1 MVWVGL
7 VTLYGILKGV
17 REILKKKALG
27 RNTVMEVLLMYTLL
41 SFLIL
46 LPTAPKAGGLRA
58 PEYAAVFAK
67 SFIIFVA
74 WLCSFHALSCM
85 PVSLYG
91 ILDMSRV
98 VFSTLLGIIVIHEKM
113 DLPGLIG
120 FVLVCAGLYAL
131 RGLKN
136 REAEEDTTA
145 VVQENATVSETK
157 HISREESVA
166 TAPDIKQA
174 SPEEPVTAAE
184 PAATAKPV
192 LTREQRFWNR
202 LTSVTAGVV
211 ILAFL
216 SSFLN
221 AVSGTMDKV
230 LMKGMNESQ
239 MQFWYML
246 FLVLLYLAYILLTGT
261 KIRLKGMFTNKYVW
275 MLSVAFI
282 IADRALFIANR
293 DPASRVT
300 VMTLLKQSGVIC
312 TIIGGRLFFHEKHIK
327 YKLCC
332 AFVVIAGIVI
342 AVIPFGQA

>member
-46 LPTAPKAGGLRA
+46 LPTAPKAGGLSA

-98 VFSTLLGIIVIHEKM
+98 VFSTLLGIIVIREKL

-136 REAEEDTTA
+136 REEKEDSTT
-145 VVQENATVSETK
+145 VVQKNATTPAAEQ
-157 HISREESVA
+157 ISA
-166 TAPDIKQA
+166 A
-174 SPEEPVTAAE
+174 EPVTDKASETMAE
-184 PAATAKPV
+184 PGIASEPQTAEAPV

-246 FLVLLYLAYILLTGT
+246 FLVLLYLVYILLTGT

-312 TIIGGRLFFHEKHIK
+312 TIIGGRLFFREKNIK

>member
-27 RNTVMEVLLMYTLL
+27 RNTVMEVLLMYTFL

-136 REAEEDTTA
+136 REAEDDTTA
-145 VVQENATVSETK
+145 VVQENATAPETK
-157 HISREESVA
+157 HV
-166 TAPDIKQA
+166 P
-174 SPEEPVTAAE
+174 PEEPVTAAE
-184 PAATAKPV
+184 AEAAEKPV

-312 TIIGGRLFFHEKHIK
+312 TIIGGRLFFREKHIK

>member
-27 RNTVMEVLLMYTLL
+27 RNTVMEVLLMYTFL

-136 REAEEDTTA
+136 REAEDDTTA
-145 VVQENATVSETK
+145 VVQEN
-157 HISREESVA
+157 A

-184 PAATAKPV
+184 AEAAEKPV

-312 TIIGGRLFFHEKHIK
+312 TIIGGRLFFREKHIK

>member
-136 REAEEDTTA
+136 RETEDDTTA
-145 VVQENATVSETK
+145 VVQKN
-157 HISREESVA
+157 A

-174 SPEEPVTAAE
+174 SPEEPVTAVGAE
-184 PAATAKPV
+184 AAEKPV

-312 TIIGGRLFFHEKHIK
+312 TIIGGRLFFREKHIK

>member
-27 RNTVMEVLLMYTLL
+27 RNTVMEVLLMYTFL

-136 REAEEDTTA
+136 REAEDDTTA
-145 VVQENATVSETK
+145 VVQKN
-157 HISREESVA
+157 A

-184 PAATAKPV
+184 AEVAEKPV
-192 LTREQRFWNR
+192 LTREQRFWNK

-312 TIIGGRLFFHEKHIK
+312 TIIGGRLFFREKHIK

>member
-136 REAEEDTTA
+136 REAEGDTTA
-145 VVQENATVSETK
+145 VVQENATAPETK
-157 HISREESVA
+157 HV
-166 TAPDIKQA
+166 P
-174 SPEEPVTAAE
+174 PEEPVTAAE
-184 PAATAKPV
+184 AEAAEKPV

-312 TIIGGRLFFHEKHIK
+312 TIIGGRLFFREKHIK

>member
-27 RNTVMEVLLMYTLL
+27 RNTVMEVLLMYTFL

-136 REAEEDTTA
+136 REPEDDTTA
-145 VVQENATVSETK
+145 VVQEN
-157 HISREESVA
+157 A

-184 PAATAKPV
+184 AEAAEKPV

-312 TIIGGRLFFHEKHIK
+312 TIIGGRLFFREKHIK

>member
-41 SFLIL
+41 SFQIL
-46 LPTAPKAGGLRA
+46 LPTAPKAGGLHA

-136 REAEEDTTA
+136 REAEGNTTA
-145 VVQENATVSETK
+145 VVQKN
-157 HISREESVA
+157 A

-184 PAATAKPV
+184 AEAAEKPV

-312 TIIGGRLFFHEKHIK
+312 TIIGGRLFFREKHIK

>member
-27 RNTVMEVLLMYTLL
+27 RNTVMEVLLMYTFL

-136 REAEEDTTA
+136 REAEDDTTA
-145 VVQENATVSETK
+145 VVQENATAPETK
-157 HISREESVA
+157 HV
-166 TAPDIKQA
+166 P
-174 SPEEPVTAAE
+174 PEEPVTAAE
-184 PAATAKPV
+184 AEAAEKPV
-192 LTREQRFWNR
+192 LTREQRFWNK

-312 TIIGGRLFFHEKHIK
+312 TIIGGRLFFREKHIK

>member
-98 VFSTLLGIIVIHEKM
+98 VFSTLLGIIVIREKM

-136 REAEEDTTA
+136 REEAERTTI
-145 VVQENATVSETK
+145 VVQENATTPETTG
-157 HISREESVA
+157 ETETQ
-166 TAPDIKQA
+166 TAPEK
-174 SPEEPVTAAE
+174 PEEP
-184 PAATAKPV
+184 P
-192 LTREQRFWNR
+192 LTGEQRFWKR

-211 ILAFL
+211 ILAFM

-246 FLVLLYLAYILLTGT
+246 FLVLLYLVYILITGT

-312 TIIGGRLFFHEKHIK
+312 TIIGGRLFFREKHIK

>member
-136 REAEEDTTA
+136 REAEDDTTT
-145 VVQENATVSETK
+145 VVQKNV
-157 HISREESVA
+157 
-166 TAPDIKQA
+166 TAPDIKQD

-184 PAATAKPV
+184 AEAAEKPV

-246 FLVLLYLAYILLTGT
+246 FLVLLYLVYILLTGT

-312 TIIGGRLFFHEKHIK
+312 TIIGGRLFFREKHIK

>member
-136 REAEEDTTA
+136 RETEDYTTA
-145 VVQENATVSETK
+145 VVQEN
-157 HISREESVA
+157 A

-174 SPEEPVTAAE
+174 SPEEPVTAAGAE
-184 PAATAKPV
+184 AAEKPV

-246 FLVLLYLAYILLTGT
+246 FLVLLYLVYILLTGT

-312 TIIGGRLFFHEKHIK
+312 TIIGGRLFFREKHIK

>member
-120 FVLVCAGLYAL
+120 FVLVCTGLYAL

-136 REAEEDTTA
+136 REAEDDTTA
-145 VVQENATVSETK
+145 VVQKNATD
-157 HISREESVA
+157 
-166 TAPDIKQA
+166 PDIKQA

-184 PAATAKPV
+184 AEAAEKPV

-312 TIIGGRLFFHEKHIK
+312 TIIGGRLFFREKHIK

>member
-136 REAEEDTTA
+136 REAEDDTTA
-145 VVQENATVSETK
+145 VVQKNATAPETK
-157 HISREESVA
+157 HV
-166 TAPDIKQA
+166 P
-174 SPEEPVTAAE
+174 PEEPVTAAE
-184 PAATAKPV
+184 AEAAEKPV
-192 LTREQRFWNR
+192 LTREQRFWNKI
-202 LTSVTAGVV
+202 TSVTAGVV

-312 TIIGGRLFFHEKHIK
+312 TIIGGRLFFREKHIK

>member
-136 REAEEDTTA
+136 REAEDDTTA
-145 VVQENATVSETK
+145 VVQKN
-157 HISREESVA
+157 A

-174 SPEEPVTAAE
+174 SHEEPVTAAE
-184 PAATAKPV
+184 AEAAEKPV

-312 TIIGGRLFFHEKHIK
+312 TIIGGRLFFREKHIK

>member
-98 VFSTLLGIIVIHEKM
+98 VFSTLLGIIVIREQL

-136 REAEEDTTA
+136 REEKESSTA
-145 VVQENATVSETK
+145 VVQENATTPAAEQ
-157 HISREESVA
+157 ISA
-166 TAPDIKQA
+166 A
-174 SPEEPVTAAE
+174 EPVTDKASETVAE
-184 PAATAKPV
+184 PDKTSEPQTAEAPV

-246 FLVLLYLAYILLTGT
+246 FLVLLYLVYILLTGT

-312 TIIGGRLFFHEKHIK
+312 TIIGGRLFFHEKNIK

>member
-27 RNTVMEVLLMYTLL
+27 RNTVMEVLLMYTFL

-136 REAEEDTTA
+136 REAEDDTTA
-145 VVQENATVSETK
+145 VVQKNAT
-157 HISREESVA
+157 A
-166 TAPDIKQA
+166 LDIKQA

-184 PAATAKPV
+184 AEAAEKPV
-192 LTREQRFWNR
+192 LTREQRFWNK

-230 LMKGMNESQ
+230 LMKSMNESQ

-312 TIIGGRLFFHEKHIK
+312 TIIGGRLFFREKHIK

>member
-136 REAEEDTTA
+136 REAEGDTTV
-145 VVQENATVSETK
+145 VVQEN
-157 HISREESVA
+157 A

-174 SPEEPVTAAE
+174 SPKEPVTAAE
-184 PAATAKPV
+184 AEATEKPV
-192 LTREQRFWNR
+192 LTREQRFWNK

-312 TIIGGRLFFHEKHIK
+312 TIIGGRLFFREKHIK

>member
-136 REAEEDTTA
+136 REAEDDTTT
-145 VVQENATVSETK
+145 VVQKN
-157 HISREESVA
+157 A

-184 PAATAKPV
+184 AEAAEKPV

-312 TIIGGRLFFHEKHIK
+312 TIIGGRLFFREKHIK

>member
-98 VFSTLLGIIVIHEKM
+98 VFSTLLGIIVIREKM

-136 REAEEDTTA
+136 REEAERTTT
-145 VVQENATVSETK
+145 VVQENATAPETDR
-157 HISREESVA
+157 ISAVN
-166 TAPDIKQA
+166 APETPGETETQTVPEK
-174 SPEEPVTAAE
+174 PEEP
-184 PAATAKPV
+184 P

-211 ILAFL
+211 ILAFM

-246 FLVLLYLAYILLTGT
+246 FLVLLYLVYILMTGT

-312 TIIGGRLFFHEKHIK
+312 TIIGGRLFFREKHIK

>member
-136 REAEEDTTA
+136 REAEDDTTA
-145 VVQENATVSETK
+145 VVQENAT
-157 HISREESVA
+157 
-166 TAPDIKQA
+166 APDIKQV

-184 PAATAKPV
+184 AKAAEKPV

-312 TIIGGRLFFHEKHIK
+312 TIIGGRLFFREKHIK

>member
-98 VFSTLLGIIVIHEKM
+98 VFSTLLGIIVIREKM

-136 REAEEDTTA
+136 REEAERTTT
-145 VVQENATVSETK
+145 VVQENATAPETDR
-157 HISREESVA
+157 ISAVTVPETTEEPETTATPEKPEES
-166 TAPDIKQA
+166 P
-174 SPEEPVTAAE
+174 
-184 PAATAKPV
+184 
-192 LTREQRFWNR
+192 LTGEQRFWNR

-211 ILAFL
+211 ILAFM

-246 FLVLLYLAYILLTGT
+246 FLVLLYLVYILITGT

-312 TIIGGRLFFHEKHIK
+312 TIIGGRLFFREKHIK

>member
-136 REAEEDTTA
+136 REAEDDTTA
-145 VVQENATVSETK
+145 VVQKN
-157 HISREESVA
+157 A

-184 PAATAKPV
+184 AEAAEKPV

-312 TIIGGRLFFHEKHIK
+312 TIIGGRLFFREKHIK

>member
-136 REAEEDTTA
+136 REAEDDTTA
-145 VVQENATVSETK
+145 VVQKNATV
-157 HISREESVA
+157 
-166 TAPDIKQA
+166 PDIKQV

-184 PAATAKPV
+184 AEAAEKPV

-312 TIIGGRLFFHEKHIK
+312 TIIGGRLFFREKHIK

>member
-136 REAEEDTTA
+136 REAEDDTTA
-145 VVQENATVSETK
+145 VVQEN
-157 HISREESVA
+157 A

-184 PAATAKPV
+184 AEAAEKPV

-312 TIIGGRLFFHEKHIK
+312 TIIGGRLFFREKHIK

>member
-27 RNTVMEVLLMYTLL
+27 RNTVMEVLLMYTFL

-136 REAEEDTTA
+136 RETEDDTTA
-145 VVQENATVSETK
+145 VVQKN
-157 HISREESVA
+157 A

-184 PAATAKPV
+184 AEAAEKPV

-312 TIIGGRLFFHEKHIK
+312 TIIGGRLFFREKHIK

>member
-136 REAEEDTTA
+136 REAEDDTTA
-145 VVQENATVSETK
+145 VVQKN
-157 HISREESVA
+157 A

-174 SPEEPVTAAE
+174 SPEEPVTAVEAE
-184 PAATAKPV
+184 AAEKPV

-312 TIIGGRLFFHEKHIK
+312 TIIGGRLFFREKHIK

>member
-136 REAEEDTTA
+136 REPEDDTTA
-145 VVQENATVSETK
+145 VVQEN
-157 HISREESVA
+157 A

-174 SPEEPVTAAE
+174 SPEEPVTAESRSGGKACSHKGAALLEQAYFRNGRCCNPCLSFELSECRKRHDGQGFDEGHERE
-184 PAATAKPV
+184 PDAV
-192 LTREQRFWNR
+192 L
-202 LTSVTAGVV
+202 VY
-211 ILAFL
+211 AFPRSFIPRVH
-216 SSFLN
+216 SSY
-221 AVSGTMDKV
+221 GH
-230 LMKGMNESQ
+230 E
-239 MQFWYML
+239 
-246 FLVLLYLAYILLTGT
+246 
-261 KIRLKGMFTNKYVW
+261 
-275 MLSVAFI
+275 
-282 IADRALFIANR
+282 
-293 DPASRVT
+293 DPA
-300 VMTLLKQSGVIC
+300 
-312 TIIGGRLFFHEKHIK
+312 
-327 YKLCC
+327 
-332 AFVVIAGIVI
+332 
-342 AVIPFGQA
+342 

>member
-1 MVWVGL
+1 
-7 VTLYGILKGV
+7 
-17 REILKKKALG
+17 
-27 RNTVMEVLLMYTLL
+27 
-41 SFLIL
+41 
-46 LPTAPKAGGLRA
+46 
-58 PEYAAVFAK
+58 
-67 SFIIFVA
+67 
-74 WLCSFHALSCM
+74 M

-136 REAEEDTTA
+136 REAEGDTTA
-145 VVQENATVSETK
+145 VVQEN
-157 HISREESVA
+157 A

-174 SPEEPVTAAE
+174 SPEEPVTAVGAE
-184 PAATAKPV
+184 AAEKPV

-293 DPASRVT
+293 DPASKVT

-312 TIIGGRLFFHEKHIK
+312 TIIGGRLFFREKHIK

>member
-113 DLPGLIG
+113 DLSGLIG

-136 REAEEDTTA
+136 REAEDDTTT
-145 VVQENATVSETK
+145 VVQEN
-157 HISREESVA
+157 A

-184 PAATAKPV
+184 AEAAEKPV

-246 FLVLLYLAYILLTGT
+246 FLVLLYLVYILLTGT

-312 TIIGGRLFFHEKHIK
+312 TIIGGRLFFREKHIK

>member
-136 REAEEDTTA
+136 DEAEKDTTA
-145 VVQENATVSETK
+145 VVQENATASETK
-157 HISREESVA
+157 HISREEPVA
-166 TAPDIKQA
+166 TAPGIKQT

-184 PAATAKPV
+184 AEAAEKPV
-192 LTREQRFWNR
+192 LTREQRFWNK

-312 TIIGGRLFFHEKHIK
+312 TIIGGRLFFREKHIK